1 MPTSVS
7 TLLRI
12 SSELDIIGDVT
23 AVLTGDDHRPFWA
36 ALLPE
41 GDLAAGAVHTIPE
54 HLASP
59 HADHHSRPRK
69 IAIRGS
75 RTASPL
81 PPADHCKATHP
92 IVVDF
97 IHRFAAPL
105 TSGPLGRSRRTTRA
119 YRHLVQVPP
128 PT

>member
-7 TLLRI
+7 TLLHI

-41 GDLAAGAVHTIPE
+41 GDLAAGAVHTVPE

-59 HADHHSRPRK
+59 HADHHSWPQDSHPRLAHGESSPSRPITVR
-69 IAIRGS
+69 
-75 RTASPL
+75 
-81 PPADHCKATHP
+81 
-92 IVVDF
+92 
-97 IHRFAAPL
+97 
-105 TSGPLGRSRRTTRA
+105 
-119 YRHLVQVPP
+119 P
-128 PT
+128 PTRSWSTSSTDSPHRSLLAR